1 MLKSLSSPIC
11 VVITHLLFTGWGS
24 ADSHEK
30 FQWFSWRG
38 PDGNGVSHE
47 AYEDWKFNDKPNW
60 TYNLKGRGTPVIADG
75 KMFVFGYRGEGEEV
89 EELIVCLD
97 AKSGKKEWEYSFR
110 DYISDTIY
118 DRYSIGSAAIDPDT
132 KNVYLQTTNGL
143 FVAFTSEGKKLWE
156 HSMME
161 RFGRLTFP
169 MVEPEHQLL
178 RVI

>member
-11 VVITHLLFTGWGS
+11 VVITHLLFTGWSS

-97 AKSGKKEWEYSFR
+97 AKSGKKEWEYINKDDQKNIYF
-110 DYISDTIY
+110 ISW
-118 DRYSIGSAAIDPDT
+118 S
-132 KNVYLQTTNGL
+132 
-143 FVAFTSEGKKLWE
+143 
-156 HSMME
+156 
-161 RFGRLTFP
+161 
-169 MVEPEHQLL
+169 
-178 RVI
+178 RVIENEKLIKNLKNIYKNKKCSN